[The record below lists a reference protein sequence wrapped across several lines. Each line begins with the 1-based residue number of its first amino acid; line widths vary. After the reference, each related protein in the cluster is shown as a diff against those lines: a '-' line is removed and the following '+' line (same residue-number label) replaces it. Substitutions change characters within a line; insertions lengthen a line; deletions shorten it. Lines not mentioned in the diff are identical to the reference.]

1 MANLHEVDQLPEGYL
16 SDDANSSQM
25 IVLTTTPATSTENST
40 FLGAKNNDMHSLG
53 QGELLQRKMNDNL
66 GDNYYKFEGNK
77 VGKSVH
83 RSLLKKTNQGAPQV
97 NPHQMKVR
105 SIQRSLSIGSP
116 RTPPIK
122 KGDELN
128 LKLERFKMRTLII
141 DGSVEQHDQAGNH
154 GGQGANTR
162 SGSST

>member
-83 RSLLKKTNQGAPQV
+83 RRLLNKTNQGAPQV

-116 RTPPIK
+116 IK
-122 KGDELN
+122 KGDE

>member
-16 SDDANSSQM
+16 LDDRM
-25 IVLTTTPATSTENST
+25 VVLTTTPGTSTQNST
-40 FLGAKNNDMHSLG
+40 ILGAKNNDMHLLG
-53 QGELLQRKMNDNL
+53 QGTLLQRKVNGNL
-66 GDNYYKFEGNK
+66 GDDYRKFEGNK

-83 RSLLKKTNQGAPQV
+83 RRLLKKLNQGAPQV

-105 SIQRSLSIGSP
+105 IIQRSLSIGSP

-122 KGDELN
+122 KGDELK
-128 LKLERFKMRTLII
+128 LKLERFQMRTLII
-141 DGSVEQHDQAGNH
+141 NGSVEQHDQSGNH
-154 GGQGANTR
+154 GGQGANTK

>member
-25 IVLTTTPATSTENST
+25 IVLTTTPSTSTEDST

-83 RSLLKKTNQGAPQV
+83 RRLLKKTNQGAPQV

-116 RTPPIK
+116 IK
-122 KGDELN
+122 KGDE

>member
-83 RSLLKKTNQGAPQV
+83 RRLLKKTNQGAPQV
-97 NPHQMKVR
+97 NPHQMKLR

-122 KGDELN
+122 KGDELK

-141 DGSVEQHDQAGNH
+141 NRSVEQHDQAGNH
-154 GGQGANTR
+154 GGQGSNTK
-162 SGSST
+162 SSSST

>member
-1 MANLHEVDQLPEGYL
+1 MANLHEVDQLPEEYL

-83 RSLLKKTNQGAPQV
+83 RRLLKKTNQGAPQV

-116 RTPPIK
+116 IK
-122 KGDELN
+122 KGDE

>member
-16 SDDANSSQM
+16 LDDGM
-25 IVLTTTPATSTENST
+25 VVLTTTPATSTENSNI
-40 FLGAKNNDMHSLG
+40 LGAKNNDMHLLG
-53 QGELLQRKMNDNL
+53 QRKVNDNL
-66 GDNYYKFEGNK
+66 GDDYRKFEGNK

-83 RSLLKKTNQGAPQV
+83 RRLLIKKLNQGAPQV

-122 KGDELN
+122 KGDELK
-128 LKLERFKMRTLII
+128 LKLERFKMRTINI
-141 DGSVEQHDQAGNH
+141 NGSVDQHDQAGNH
-154 GGQGANTR
+154 GGQGANTK
-162 SGSST
+162 SSSST

>member
-25 IVLTTTPATSTENST
+25 IVLTTTPSTSTEDST

-83 RSLLKKTNQGAPQV
+83 RRLLKKTNQGAPQV

-116 RTPPIK
+116 IK
-122 KGDELN
+122 KGDE

-141 DGSVEQHDQAGNH
+141 DGSVEQHDQASNH

-162 SGSST
+162 SGST

>member
-40 FLGAKNNDMHSLG
+40 LLGAKNNDMHSLG

-83 RSLLKKTNQGAPQV
+83 RRLLNKTNQGAPQV

-116 RTPPIK
+116 IK
-122 KGDELN
+122 KGDE

>member
-16 SDDANSSQM
+16 LDDGM
-25 IVLTTTPATSTENST
+25 VVLTTTPGTSTENST
-40 FLGAKNNDMHSLG
+40 ILGAKNNAIG
-53 QGELLQRKMNDNL
+53 QGELLQRKVNDNF
-66 GDNYYKFEGNK
+66 GDDYHKFEGNK

-83 RSLLKKTNQGAPQV
+83 RRLLKKLNQGVPQV
-97 NPHQMKVR
+97 NPHQVKVR

-122 KGDELN
+122 KGDELK

-141 DGSVEQHDQAGNH
+141 NGSVEQHDQAGNH
-154 GGQGANTR
+154 GGQGANTK